1 MKKLILII
9 LSVITLSA
17 CSSINKQS
25 EISQQLGIDISKA
38 TEVSNYDTHSG
49 NGDGTSCI
57 VLNFE
62 NEDALKQI
70 EENPD
75 WKQFPL
81 DETAKTLAYGY
92 EDETSSIGSFLQN
105 DKGENLIPEIEN
117 GYYMLID
124 RQTDKTD
131 NILERK
137 SFNFTLGIYDKDSN
151 NLYYCKLDT

>member
-9 LSVITLSA
+9 LSVMILSA
-17 CSSINKQS
+17 CNATKSQN
-25 EISQQLGIDISKA
+25 EISNTLGIHISNA

-62 NEDALKQI
+62 NKDVLKQI
-70 EENPD
+70 EENQD
-75 WKQFPL
+75 WKPFPL

-92 EDETSSIGSFLQN
+92 EDEITSTGSFLKD
-105 DKGENLIPEIEN
+105 DKGENLVPEIES
-117 GYYMLID
+117 GYYTLID
-124 RQTDKTD
+124 RQPNKTG

-137 SFNFTLGIYDKDSN
+137 SFNFTLAIYDTDNN
-151 NLYYCKLDT
+151 NLYFCKLDT

>member
-62 NEDALKQI
+62 NEDAQI
-70 EENPD
+70 EKNPD

-105 DKGENLIPEIEN
+105 DKGENL
-117 GYYMLID
+117 
-124 RQTDKTD
+124 
-131 NILERK
+131 
-137 SFNFTLGIYDKDSN
+137 
-151 NLYYCKLDT
+151 C